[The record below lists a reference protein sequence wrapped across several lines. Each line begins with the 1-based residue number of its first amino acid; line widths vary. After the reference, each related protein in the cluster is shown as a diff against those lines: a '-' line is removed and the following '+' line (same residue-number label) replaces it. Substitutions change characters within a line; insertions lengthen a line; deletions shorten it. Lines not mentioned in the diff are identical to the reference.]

1 MNYRYSY
8 TVCKLLYTLLFGLS
22 ASAQTISDSANYPGE
37 NLSKKYF
44 SNIVSKSEKYSEQ
57 FTKQTDK
64 YLSRLQKQEDILKSK
79 LQKVDSIAANNIFT
93 QSAAKYKE
101 IQEKVKSKTGKLLNG
116 DGRYFPWL
124 DTVTTSLKFLE
135 SSNPQLAKIAGV
147 GAQLKETMGKLKEM
161 ERQLK
166 EAENIRE
173 FVRQRKQFL
182 NEQFN
187 KYGLGNELKKF
198 NKEAW
203 YYGQQLTELKQ
214 AWEDPAKFE
223 RKMII
228 LLNKIPLFQKFFQQY
243 GELAGLF
250 TIPPDYAQNMNGLQT
265 IGIVQ
270 TQMQQRIAGMGPNA
284 QQVVQQNI
292 QSAQA
297 DLSTLRTRMAQY
309 GERGDGDMPDFKP
322 STVRTKT
329 FWNRL
334 EYGTNVQTQK
344 STNFF
349 PVATDIGLSIGYRI
363 SDNSVAGIGSSF
375 KMGWGQNIRNI
386 KISAEGLSLRSYI
399 DVKLKGSFFV
409 SGGYEQNY
417 RARFYNVQQLRNQP
431 NNWSNSGL
439 VGISKVVS
447 LKTKLFKKTK
457 VQLLWDFLRYRNR
470 QTEQP
475 IKFRVGYNF

>member
-1 MNYRYSY
+1 MKFRYAY
-8 TVCKLLYTLLFGLS
+8 TFYTLVCTLLMVVS
-22 ASAQTISDSANYPGE
+22 ATAQNTSDSANFP
-37 NLSKKYF
+37 NKQLSKKYF
-44 SNIVSKSEKYSEQ
+44 DNIVSKSDKYSEQ
-57 FTKQTDK
+57 FTKQTEK
-64 YLSRLQKQEDILKSK
+64 YLSRLQKQEDILKQK
-79 LQKVDSIAANNIFT
+79 LQKVDSIAANNIFA
-93 QSAAKYKE
+93 QSARKYQE
-101 IQEKVKSKTGKLLNG
+101 IQEKVKSKTDKLLDG

-124 DTVTTSLKFLE
+124 DTIRTSLKFLE
-135 SSNPQLAKIAGV
+135 TSNPQLAKIAGA
-147 GAQLKETMGKLKEM
+147 GGQLKETMTKLKEM

-166 EAENIRE
+166 EAENIKD

-182 NEQFN
+182 NEQFK

-214 AWEDPAKFE
+214 AWEDPARFE
-223 RKMII
+223 RKMIS

-265 IGIVQ
+265 IGMVQ
-270 TQMQQRIAGMGPNA
+270 TQMQQRISGMGPNA

-297 DLSTLRTRMAQY
+297 DLSTLRTRIAQY
-309 GERGDGDMPDFKP
+309 GEKGDGDMPDFKP
-322 STVRTKT
+322 SNVKTKS
-329 FWNRL
+329 FKNRL
-334 EYGTNVQTQK
+334 EYGTNFQTQR
-344 STNFF
+344 STSFV
-349 PVATDIGLSIGYRI
+349 PGTTDLGLSLGYRI
-363 SDNSVAGIGSSF
+363 SDNSVAGIGTSF
-375 KMGWGQNIRNI
+375 KIGWGQNIRNI
-386 KISAEGLSLRSYI
+386 KVSAEGLSIRSYL
-399 DVKLKGSFFV
+399 DVKLKGSFFI

-431 NNWSNSGL
+431 NQWSQSGL

-457 VQLLWDFLRYRNR
+457 VQLLWDFLSYTQRN
-470 QTEQP
+470 TEQP